1 MGIGAGV
8 AIVGIG
14 CRFPGGV
21 FTPDQYWNFMLQRG
35 DAVIEIP
42 QDRWNVDLFYDADPD
57 APGRAYTRH
66 GGFVTLS
73 PWDFDAEFFGISPRE
88 AEVMDPQQRWVLEVA
103 WEALDDAGMS
113 GAVSGRN
120 VAGLRRR
127 VHVRQPDSPPPALG
141 ATRRQQLHRHQQLP
155 RYGVQPT
162 LACPRLARSEHDHR
176 HRMFVVARGDTP
188 GHAGS
193 GAWRM

>member
-73 PWDFDAEFFGISPRE
+73 PWDFDAEFFGGLLGQPQRRE
-88 AEVMDPQQRWVLEVA
+88 LAD
-103 WEALDDAGMS
+103 
-113 GAVSGRN
+113 GR
-120 VAGLRRR
+120 
-127 VHVRQPDSPPPALG
+127 
-141 ATRRQQLHRHQQLP
+141 
-155 RYGVQPT
+155 
-162 LACPRLARSEHDHR
+162 
-176 HRMFVVARGDTP
+176 RGGD
-188 GHAGS
+188 
-193 GAWRM
+193 